1 MILGIDVVFLHVKDP
16 DKLSQWY
23 KNILEL
29 ELGFITPDKHW
40 QEFNLPER
48 NFTRFAIDYVSDQA
62 SIVEKQKI
70 MVSFKVLDI
79 HSCVEKLESKGIE
92 FFGDPKINDVGPT
105 LVATFQDIEGNWLQI
120 SQRK

>member
-48 NFTRFAIDYVSDQA
+48 NFTRF
-62 SIVEKQKI
+62 
-70 MVSFKVLDI
+70 
-79 HSCVEKLESKGIE
+79 
-92 FFGDPKINDVGPT
+92 
-105 LVATFQDIEGNWLQI
+105 
-120 SQRK
+120 